1 MVDTANAIS
10 CGDVH
15 VVLYSN
21 EKFEYKQLDK
31 DKPKSGP
38 DPKVFQYVQS
48 ESKPTCTTDV
58 SVFAIDDVG
67 QRPRILWS
75 KDATTEVSRE
85 ASVLLPECPVGRVG
99 CFSGALRSEEACFV
113 VSWESCALSFPR
125 IIQLALS

>member
-1 MVDTANAIS
+1 MLDVASRRLGVSVVDTANAIS

-15 VVLYSN
+15 VVSYSN

-31 DKPKSGP
+31 DKLKSGP

-67 QRPRILWS
+67 
-75 KDATTEVSRE
+75 
-85 ASVLLPECPVGRVG
+85 
-99 CFSGALRSEEACFV
+99 
-113 VSWESCALSFPR
+113 
-125 IIQLALS
+125 